1 MKKVILSAL
10 IIGGLLAASCSK
22 DDNKETPKP
31 APEQEGQKQVGQQEN
46 RVPTNQESFSG
57 SYKFGDEAE
66 VKTHF
71 TRILVPVESN
81 EKDPAPWNDA
91 QIQHDGTDPQGNAVK
106 TKRFQIVTKNIGAEI
121 KTIDQLKANDQSLG
135 KTMKT
140 LTDGVKLFVE
150 VPVDA
155 QGKLLLDKAYVGNLG
170 YKKVDDARRV
180 ELKNPNEQIESIK
193 FKLTRL
199 ELPAYNGVQPGNHEG
214 AARYYEGYIKFELEA
229 SVRPNATV
237 GFQKLVVKV
246 DSPISV
252 TQIRG
257 KDKAN
262 KVAVI
267 DPNVV
272 NKNRK

>member
-31 APEQEGQKQVGQQEN
+31 APEQEGQKQGGQQEN

-71 TRILVPVESN
+71 TRVLIPVESKEN
-81 EKDPAPWNDA
+81 DPAPWNDA

-121 KTIDQLKANDQSLG
+121 KTIDQLKANDQAAG

-170 YKKVDDARRV
+170 YKKVADAQRV
-180 ELKNPNEQIESIK
+180 ELKTPNEQIESIK
-193 FKLTRL
+193 FNLTKL
-199 ELPAYNGVQPGNHEG
+199 ELPVYKDVQPGNHEG
-214 AARYYEGYIKFELEA
+214 ASRYYEGYIKFELEA
-229 SVRPNATV
+229 SVRPSATV